1 MTLPHTFSTQPPTES
16 AQGKSRF
23 KKEAAFMLIIL
34 SLVGILTFA
43 ETRITDVGEQFPIS
57 NAVLVFILINT
68 NLLLLLSLILL
79 VFRNLVKLY
88 YEKKNKLFGTRFK
101 TKLVMAFVTLALLPT
116 TVLFYFSIHFI
127 SRSLTFWF
135 DVPVEQTL
143 DSSLTLGRQVYD
155 FIEDRNLFFATRAA
169 YHIESQSLLAPEKSN
184 DLTRY
189 AQVLQRAFNL
199 HGVEV
204 YAPDAKRLTLSLT
217 HELGQHHFGIL
228 TSNDLLDFH
237 KNQRAKS
244 IVQNINAGEII
255 RTITRIPVDGPPD
268 KNTGFLVTTTLLPL
282 DISQSLVS
290 ISQGTETYRQLK
302 MLKKPIQWSS
312 YMALSIVALLAV
324 FCAVWFGFYLAKSIT
339 IPLMKFAEGTER
351 VTQGDLNY
359 QIDFTSDDE
368 IGTLINSFNSMTR
381 ELATGNEKLAL
392 SEKKMRQQNLEI
404 EKSRQYMEVVLKNI
418 SAGVISVDASG
429 TITTINK
436 AAEAML
442 SISSHQ
448 ILGKNFRDTLQEDH
462 LKLAEKIS
470 HQIPRSLDSMA
481 FPLSI
486 TINGSPK
493 HFAAHFNALQNE
505 NHEDM
510 GAVMVFDDITELERA
525 QRMAAWRE
533 VARRIAHEVKNPL
546 TPIKLSAQ
554 RLKRR
559 YSKQINETVFDQCT
573 EMIVVHVDLIR
584 NLVNEFA
591 TFARLPDT
599 LMKPCNLETIIS
611 ETVALYSE
619 GLEHIS
625 FLLSITPDLPL
636 LNLDRQ
642 QIKQAVINLIDNAV
656 SAIHKN
662 GTITIDVSLD
672 TILKRVRVEVADTGK
687 GISDEE
693 KTRLFEPYFST
704 KKSGMG
710 LGLAIVNSIISD
722 HEGMI
727 RVKDNAPCGAIFII
741 ELPVEI

>member
-1 MTLPHTFSTQPPTES
+1 MTHPHTFSPPPATDS
-16 AQGKSRF
+16 TPGKSRF
-23 KKEAAFMLIIL
+23 RKEGLVMLML
-34 SLVGILTFA
+34 LFLVGILTFA
-43 ETRITDVGEQFPIS
+43 ETRITDIGDQFPIS

-88 YEKKNKLFGTRFK
+88 YEKKNKQFGTRFK
-101 TKLVMAFVTLALLPT
+101 TKLVMAFVALALLPT

-135 DVPVEQTL
+135 DAPVEQTL
-143 DSSLTLGRQVYD
+143 ENALTLGRELYD
-155 FIEDRNLFFATRAA
+155 FVEDRNLFFARRAI
-169 YHIESQSLLAPEKSN
+169 YHIESRELLSPDKIQ

-189 AQVLQRAFNL
+189 IQVVQRAFNL
-199 HGVEV
+199 HGVEL
-204 YAPDAKRLTLSLT
+204 YTPNAKRVTLSLT

-228 TSNDLLDFH
+228 TSNDLVDFH
-237 KNQRAKS
+237 ENQTGRS
-244 IVQNINAGEII
+244 VVQNINAGEIV
-255 RTITRIPVDGPPD
+255 RTIARIPLDAAPD
-268 KNTGFLVTTTLLPL
+268 KTMGFLVTTTLLPRE
-282 DISQSLVS
+282 ISRHLVS
-290 ISQGTETYRQLK
+290 ISQGTETYRQIK
-302 MLKKPIQWSS
+302 MLKKPIQWSN

-324 FCAVWFGFYLAKSIT
+324 FCAVWFGFYLAKYIT

-351 VTQGDLNY
+351 VTRGDLNY
-359 QIDFTSDDE
+359 QIDFIADDE

-381 ELATGNEKLAL
+381 ELATGREKLAL
-392 SEKKMRQQNLEI
+392 SEKKMRQQNREM

-418 SAGVISVDASG
+418 SAGVISVDAQG

-442 SISSHQ
+442 SISSNQ
-448 ILGKNFRDTLQEDH
+448 IMGKNFRETLSKDH
-462 LKLAEKIS
+462 LELADKIS
-470 HQIPRSLDSMA
+470 RQIPHSLASVA

-486 TINGSPK
+486 TINGSPR
-493 HFAAHFNALQNE
+493 HFAAHFNALHNE
-505 NHEDM
+505 DREHM
-510 GAVMVFDDITELERA
+510 GAVMVFDDLTELEKA

-554 RLKRR
+554 RLKRK
-559 YSKQINETVFDQCT
+559 YSKQINESVFDQCT
-573 EMIVVHVDLIR
+573 EMIVEHVDLIR

-591 TFARLPDT
+591 TFARFPDT
-599 LMKPCNLETIIS
+599 LMKPCGLKKIITETM
-611 ETVALYSE
+611 ALYSE
-619 GLEHIS
+619 GLTHVS
-625 FLLSITPDLPL
+625 LQLSIPPDLPL

-642 QIKQAVINLIDNAV
+642 QIKQAFINLIDNAV

-662 GTITIDVSLD
+662 GIISIDVSQD
-672 TILKRVRVEVADTGK
+672 TILKRVRIEVSDNGK

-722 HEGMI
+722 HGGMI
-727 RVKDNAPCGAIFII
+727 RVQDNKPRGATFII
-741 ELPVEI
+741 ELPV

>member
-599 LMKPCNLETIIS
+599 LMKPCNLDTIIS

>member
-1 MTLPHTFSTQPPTES
+1 M
-16 AQGKSRF
+16 
-23 KKEAAFMLIIL
+23 
-34 SLVGILTFA
+34 
-43 ETRITDVGEQFPIS
+43 
-57 NAVLVFILINT
+57 LVFILINT

-101 TKLVMAFVTLALLPT
+101 TKLVLAFVTLALLPT

-169 YHIESQSLLAPEKSN
+169 YHIESQALLTPEKSN
-184 DLTRY
+184 ELTRY
-189 AQVLQRAFNL
+189 VQVLQRAFNL

-217 HELGQHHFGIL
+217 HELGQHYFGIL

-237 KNQRAKS
+237 GNQRARS
-244 IVQNINAGEII
+244 IIQNINAGEIV

-268 KNTGFLVTTTLLPL
+268 KSMGFLVTTTLLPL

-302 MLKKPIQWSS
+302 MLKKPIQWSN

-351 VTQGDLNY
+351 VAQGDLNY

-404 EKSRQYMEVVLKNI
+404 EKSQQYMEVVLKNI

-442 SISSHQ
+442 GISSKQ
-448 ILGKNFRDTLQEDH
+448 ILGKNFRDTLQKDH

-470 HQIPRSLDSMA
+470 HQIPRSLASMA

-510 GAVMVFDDITELERA
+510 GAVMVFDDLTELEKA

-573 EMIVVHVDLIR
+573 EMIVEHVDLIR

-591 TFARLPDT
+591 TFARFPDT
-599 LMKPCNLETIIS
+599 LRKPCNLEKIIT
-611 ETVALYSE
+611 ETVALYRE
-619 GLEHIS
+619 GLEHVS
-625 FLLSITPDLPL
+625 FILSITPELPT

-642 QIKQAVINLIDNAV
+642 QIKQAFINLIDNAV
-656 SAIHKN
+656 SAVHKN

-672 TILKRVRVEVADTGK
+672 TILKRVRIEVSDTGK

-727 RVKDNAPCGAIFII
+727 RVTDNAPCGAIFII
-741 ELPVEI
+741 ELPVEA

>member
-1 MTLPHTFSTQPPTES
+1 MTHPLTVSPPPTTES
-16 AQGKSRF
+16 TQGKSRF
-23 KKEAAFMLIIL
+23 KKEMVLMLIIL
-34 SLVGILTFA
+34 SLVGILTYA
-43 ETRITDVGEQFPIS
+43 ETRITDIGEQFPIS

-68 NLLLLLSLILL
+68 NLLLLLSLILM

-88 YEKKNKLFGTRFK
+88 YERKNKLFGTRFK
-101 TKLVMAFVTLALLPT
+101 TKLVLAFVALALLPT

-143 DSSLTLGRQVYD
+143 DNSLALGRQVYD
-155 FIEDRNLFFATRAA
+155 FIEDRTLFFATRAA
-169 YHIESQSLLAPEKSN
+169 YHIESQHLLAPEKSKE
-184 DLTRY
+184 LSRY
-189 AQVLQRAFNL
+189 TQVLQRAFNL

-204 YAPDAKRLTLSLT
+204 YAPDAKRLALSLT

-237 KNQRAKS
+237 GDQRAKFL
-244 IVQNINAGEII
+244 IQNINTREII
-255 RTITRIPVDGPPD
+255 RTIIRIPVDGPPD
-268 KNTGFLVTTTLLPL
+268 KSVGFLVTTTLIPR
-282 DISQSLVS
+282 DISQSLAS
-290 ISQGTETYRQLK
+290 ISQGTETYRQFK
-302 MLKKPIQWSS
+302 MLKKPIQWSN
-312 YMALSIVALLAV
+312 YMALTIVALLAV

-351 VTQGDLNY
+351 VTRGDLNY

-442 SISSHQ
+442 GISSKQ
-448 ILGKNFRDTLQEDH
+448 ILGKNFRDTLQKEH

-470 HQIPRSLDSMA
+470 HQIPRSLNSVA

-493 HFAAHFNALQNE
+493 HFAAHFNTLQNE
-505 NHEDM
+505 NHEEI
-510 GAVMVFDDITELERA
+510 GAVMVFDDLTELEKA

-554 RLKRR
+554 RLKRK
-559 YSKQINETVFDQCT
+559 YSKQINETIFDQCT
-573 EMIVVHVDLIR
+573 EMIVSHVDLIR
-584 NLVNEFA
+584 NLVNEFS
-591 TFARLPDT
+591 TFARFPDT
-599 LMKPCNLETIIS
+599 LMEPCNLEKIIT
-611 ETVALYSE
+611 ETVALYRE
-619 GLEHIS
+619 GLEHVS
-625 FLLSITPDLPL
+625 FTVSITPELPR

-642 QIKQAVINLIDNAV
+642 QIKQAFINLIDNAV
-656 SAIHKN
+656 SAVQKN
-662 GTITIDVSLD
+662 GIITIDVSLD
-672 TILKRVRVEVADTGK
+672 TILKRVRIELSDTGR

-722 HEGMI
+722 HKGMI
-727 RVKDNAPCGAIFII
+727 RVTDNTPSGAIFII
-741 ELPVEI
+741 ELPIEA

>member
-1 MTLPHTFSTQPPTES
+1 MTHPHTFSTQPTPDS
-16 AQGKSRF
+16 DQGKSRF
-23 KKEAAFMLIIL
+23 KKEAALMLIIL

-43 ETRITDVGEQFPIS
+43 ETRITDIGEQFPIS

-135 DVPVEQTL
+135 DAPVEQTL

-169 YHIESQSLLAPEKSN
+169 YHIESQTLLTPEKSN
-184 DLTRY
+184 ELTRY

-217 HELGQHHFGIL
+217 HELGQHYFGIL

-237 KNQRAKS
+237 GNQRARS

-268 KNTGFLVTTTLLPL
+268 KSVGFLVTTTLLPL
-282 DISQSLVS
+282 NISQSLAS

-302 MLKKPIQWSS
+302 MLKKPIQWSN

-351 VTQGDLNY
+351 VAQGDLNY

-368 IGTLINSFNSMTR
+368 IGILINSFNSMTR

-442 SISSHQ
+442 GISSSH
-448 ILGKNFRDTLQEDH
+448 ILGKNFRDTLQKDH

-470 HQIPRSLDSMA
+470 NQIPRSLDSMA

-505 NHEDM
+505 NHDDM
-510 GAVMVFDDITELERA
+510 GAVMVFDDLTELEKA

-573 EMIVVHVDLIR
+573 EMIVEHVDLIR

-591 TFARLPDT
+591 TFARFPDT
-599 LMKPCNLETIIS
+599 LMKPCNLEKIIT
-611 ETVALYSE
+611 ETVALYRE
-619 GLEHIS
+619 GLEHVS
-625 FLLSITPDLPL
+625 FILSITPELPL

-642 QIKQAVINLIDNAV
+642 QIKQAFINLIDNAV
-656 SAIHKN
+656 SAVRKN

-672 TILKRVRVEVADTGK
+672 TILKLVRIEVSDTGK

-727 RVKDNAPCGAIFII
+727 RVKDNSPCGAIFII

>member
-1 MTLPHTFSTQPPTES
+1 MTHPHTFSTPPAMDST
-16 AQGKSRF
+16 QGKSRF
-23 KKEAAFMLIIL
+23 KKEALVMIMIL
-34 SLVGILTFA
+34 LLVGILTFA
-43 ETRITDVGEQFPIS
+43 ETRITDLGDQFPIS

-88 YEKKNKLFGTRFK
+88 YEKKNKQFGTRFK
-101 TKLVMAFVTLALLPT
+101 TKLVMAFVALALLPT

-135 DVPVEQTL
+135 DAPVEQTL
-143 DSSLTLGRQVYD
+143 ENALSLGRQVYD
-155 FIEDRNLFFATRAA
+155 FIEDRNLFFARRAI
-169 YHIESQSLLAPEKSN
+169 YHIESQELLSPEKIQ

-189 AQVLQRAFNL
+189 VQVVQRAFNL
-199 HGVEV
+199 HGVEL
-204 YAPDAKRLTLSLT
+204 YTPNAKRLTISLT

-228 TSNDLLDFH
+228 TSNELLDFH
-237 KNQRAKS
+237 ENQTARS
-244 IVQNINAGEII
+244 VIQNINAGEIV
-255 RTITRIPVDGPPD
+255 RTITRIPLDAAPD
-268 KNTGFLVTTTLLPL
+268 KTMGFLVTTTLLPRE
-282 DISQSLVS
+282 ISQHLVS

-302 MLKKPIQWSS
+302 MLKKPIQWSN

-324 FCAVWFGFYLAKSIT
+324 FCAVWFGFYLAKYIT

-351 VTQGDLNY
+351 VTRGDLNY
-359 QIDFTSDDE
+359 QIDFVADDE

-381 ELATGNEKLAL
+381 ELATGREKIAL
-392 SEKKMRQQNLEI
+392 SEKTMRQQNREI

-418 SAGVISVDASG
+418 SAGVISVDAQG

-442 SISSHQ
+442 SISSNQ
-448 ILGKNFRDTLQEDH
+448 IMGKNFRETLTKDH
-462 LKLAEKIS
+462 LELADKIS
-470 HQIPRSLDSMA
+470 HQIPQSLASVA

-486 TINGSPK
+486 TINGSPR
-493 HFAAHFNALQNE
+493 HFAAHFNALHNE
-505 NHEDM
+505 DRENM
-510 GAVMVFDDITELERA
+510 GAVMVFDDLTELEKA
-525 QRMAAWRE
+525 QRVAAWRE

-554 RLKRR
+554 RLKRK

-573 EMIVVHVDLIR
+573 EMIVEHVDLIR

-591 TFARLPDT
+591 TFARFPDT
-599 LMKPCNLETIIS
+599 LMKPCGLKKIITETM
-611 ETVALYSE
+611 ALYSE
-619 GLEHIS
+619 GLTHVS
-625 FLLSITPDLPL
+625 LRLSIPPDLPL

-642 QIKQAVINLIDNAV
+642 QIKQALINLIDNAV

-662 GTITIDVSLD
+662 GTISIDVSLD
-672 TILKRVRVEVADTGK
+672 SILKRVRIEVSDTGK

-722 HEGMI
+722 HGGMI
-727 RVKDNAPCGAIFII
+727 RVQDNKPRGATFII
-741 ELPVEI
+741 ELPV

>member
-1 MTLPHTFSTQPPTES
+1 MTHPPTFSTQPPPDS
-16 AQGKSRF
+16 APGKSRF
-23 KKEAAFMLIIL
+23 KKEAALILIIL

-43 ETRITDVGEQFPIS
+43 ETKITDIGEQFPIS

-143 DSSLTLGRQVYD
+143 DSSLTLGRQIYD

-169 YHIESQSLLAPEKSN
+169 YHIESQKLLAPEKSN
-184 DLTRY
+184 DLNRY
-189 AQVLQRAFNL
+189 IQVVQRAFNL

-217 HELGQHHFGIL
+217 HELGQHYFGIL

-237 KNQRAKS
+237 GNQRAKS
-244 IVQNINAGEII
+244 IVQNINAGEIV
-255 RTITRIPVDGPPD
+255 RTITRIPVDAPPD
-268 KNTGFLVTTTLLPL
+268 KSVGFLVTTTLLPL

-351 VTQGDLNY
+351 VTRGDLNY

-381 ELATGNEKLAL
+381 ELATGNKKLAL

-429 TITTINK
+429 IITTINK

-442 SISSHQ
+442 GIASSQ
-448 ILGKNFRDTLQEDH
+448 ILGKNFRDTLQKDH

-470 HQIPRSLDSMA
+470 HQIPRSLASMA
-481 FPLSI
+481 FPLAI

-505 NHEDM
+505 NQENM
-510 GAVMVFDDITELERA
+510 GAVMVFDDLTELEKA

-573 EMIVVHVDLIR
+573 EMIVEHVDLIR
-584 NLVNEFA
+584 NLVNEFT
-591 TFARLPDT
+591 TFARFPDT
-599 LMKPCNLETIIS
+599 LMKPCNLEKIIS
-611 ETVALYSE
+611 ETVALYRE
-619 GLEHIS
+619 GLEHVS
-625 FLLSITPDLPL
+625 FILSITPDLPL

-642 QIKQAVINLIDNAV
+642 QIKQAFINLIDNAV
-656 SAIHKN
+656 SAVHKK
-662 GTITIDVSLD
+662 GTITIEVSLD
-672 TILKRVRVEVADTGK
+672 TILKRVRIEVSDTGK

-741 ELPVEI
+741 ELPIEI

>member
-1 MTLPHTFSTQPPTES
+1 MTDPHTFYTPPATDNT
-16 AQGKSRF
+16 QGKSRL
-23 KKEAAFMLIIL
+23 KKELGLMGMIIV
-34 SLVGILTFA
+34 LVGILTFA
-43 ETRITDVGEQFPIS
+43 ETRITDIGEHFPIS

-79 VFRNLVKLY
+79 VFRNLAKLY

-101 TKLVMAFVTLALLPT
+101 TKLVLAFVTLALLPT

-143 DSSLTLGRQVYD
+143 DTSLTLGRQVYD

-169 YHIESQSLLAPEKSN
+169 YHIESQELLSPEKSK
-184 DLTRY
+184 DLNRY
-189 AQVLQRAFNL
+189 IQVLQRAFNL
-199 HGVEV
+199 HGVEI
-204 YAPDAKRLTLSLT
+204 YAPDAKRLALSLT
-217 HELGQHHFGIL
+217 HELGQHYFGIL
-228 TSNDLLDFH
+228 TSNELLNFH
-237 KNQRAKS
+237 GNQTGRS
-244 IVQNINAGEII
+244 IVQNINAGEIV
-255 RTITRIPVDGPPD
+255 RTISRIPVNGPPE
-268 KNTGFLVTTTLLPL
+268 KTLGFLVTTTVLPR

-290 ISQGTETYRQLK
+290 ISQGTDSYRQLK
-302 MLKKPIQWSS
+302 MLKKPIQWSN

-324 FCAVWFGFYLAKSIT
+324 FCAVWFGFYLARSIT
-339 IPLMKFAEGTER
+339 IPLMKFAEGTKR
-351 VTQGDLNY
+351 VTRGDLNY

-368 IGTLINSFNSMTR
+368 IGILINSFNSMTR
-381 ELATGNEKLAL
+381 ELAMGNEKLAL

-442 SISSHQ
+442 GISSDQ
-448 ILGKNFRDTLQEDH
+448 ILGKNFRETLEKDH

-470 HQIPRSLDSMA
+470 HEIPRSLNSMA

-505 NHEDM
+505 QQENM
-510 GAVMVFDDITELERA
+510 GAVMVFDDITELEKA

-554 RLKRR
+554 RLKRK
-559 YSKQINETVFDQCT
+559 YSKQINETIFDQCT
-573 EMIVVHVDLIR
+573 EMIVQHVDLIR

-591 TFARLPDT
+591 TFAKFPDT
-599 LMKPCNLETIIS
+599 LMKPCDLEALII
-611 ETVALYSE
+611 ETVALYRE
-619 GLEHIS
+619 GLEHVS
-625 FLLSITPDLPL
+625 FIVSIAPDLPA

-642 QIKQAVINLIDNAV
+642 QMKQAFINLIDNAV
-656 SAIHKN
+656 SAIHKS
-662 GTITIDVSLD
+662 GSITIDVSLD
-672 TILKRVRVEVADTGK
+672 TILKRVRIEVSDTGK
-687 GISDEE
+687 GISDQE

-722 HEGMI
+722 HDGMI
-727 RVKDNAPCGAIFII
+727 RVKDNAPLGATFII
-741 ELPVEI
+741 ELPVNV

>member
-1 MTLPHTFSTQPPTES
+1 MTHPHTFSTQPPTGS

-23 KKEAAFMLIIL
+23 KKEATIILIIL

-43 ETRITDVGEQFPIS
+43 ETRITDIGEQFPIS

-135 DVPVEQTL
+135 DAPVEQTL

-155 FIEDRNLFFATRAA
+155 FIENRNLFFATRAA
-169 YHIESQSLLAPEKSN
+169 YHIESQNLLAPEKSN

-217 HELGQHHFGIL
+217 HELGQHYFGIL

-237 KNQRAKS
+237 GNQRAKS

-268 KNTGFLVTTTLLPL
+268 KSTGFLVTTTLLPL

-442 SISSHQ
+442 SISSNQ